1 MRKNPMTPEQRERQ
15 LAYQRE
21 YSRTKRKERA
31 EADQAR
37 TVENRRKIAAA
48 ILAYE
53 ILQKQA
59 ANG

>member
-31 EADQAR
+31 EAEEAR
-37 TVENRRKIAAA
+37 TLGARRKIAAA

-53 ILQKQA
+53 MLQKQE

>member
-1 MRKNPMTPEQRERQ
+1 MRKNPMTPEQRERF

-21 YSRTKRKERA
+21 YSRTKRKERIEA
-31 EADQAR
+31 EEAR
-37 TVENRRKIAAA
+37 TLGARRKIAAA

-53 ILQKQA
+53 MLQKQE